1 MGMKQRL
8 GIALCLLS
16 GPDCLVLDE
25 PINGLDAEGIKEVR
39 QLLLELNQQKQ
50 MTILVSSHLLAELQL
65 IASRFVFI
73 KDGTVVEDVSK
84 AELEDKSKKQLILHV
99 DLPAKAVQ
107 LLERQY
113 EGVDTC
119 SCQTK
124 LKLFNYLD
132 SASEI
137 NRLLVENG
145 IEVREIQY
153 ESLNLEDYFLGLV
166 EDDVHA

>member
-1 MGMKQRL
+1 MK
-8 GIALCLLS
+8 AW
-16 GPDCLVLDE
+16 
-25 PINGLDAEGIKEVR
+25 
-39 QLLLELNQQKQ
+39 
-50 MTILVSSHLLAELQL
+50 T
-65 IASRFVFI
+65 
-73 KDGTVVEDVSK
+73 
-84 AELEDKSKKQLILHV
+84 
-99 DLPAKAVQ
+99 
-107 LLERQY
+107 
-113 EGVDTC
+113 TC

-166 EDDVHA
+166 EDEVHA